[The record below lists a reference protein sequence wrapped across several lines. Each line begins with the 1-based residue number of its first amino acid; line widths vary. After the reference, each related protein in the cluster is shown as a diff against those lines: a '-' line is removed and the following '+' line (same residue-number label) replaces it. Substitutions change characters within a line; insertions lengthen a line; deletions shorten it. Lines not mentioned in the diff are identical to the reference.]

1 MADSAIYV
9 RATGVAGVD
18 AAVDTE
24 QLTVGAKVVE
34 RQRIEV
40 TGASAAEIA
49 RVIQS
54 APAGTEFALVVR
66 PIPSGTQDV
75 NIVGGGVTISPGDI
89 EIGAVEVK
97 NATTDDRLSISAAG
111 AAKVDGSAVT
121 QPMSAAA
128 LPLPTGAAT
137 EATAVAA
144 SAKLP
149 ASLGQKAMAASL
161 PVVIASDQGTV
172 PVLLTSDASGLL
184 ATENT
189 LAARLTQSDFDTKAG
204 SLTETAPATDTA
216 SSGLNGR
223 LQRIA
228 QRITSLI
235 ASTLGFSVNAGNAD
249 ATTLRV
255 TTAADGTLNTNL
267 GALADAVIT
276 TDTTGSLSGKIRGLV
291 KWAFERM
298 PAALGQGTKAQ
309 GLRVTLPSDQDPVPV
324 YGARARGNKSR
335 NTITLSGTAAET
347 TLLAA
352 VASTYLDLVAVIAI
366 NTSATAVRVDFRDDT
381 GGSVVFALQIPAGE
395 TRDFVVVD
403 EPIEQVASNKNWTA
417 QCAATVAD
425 VRIFAMAVKKT

>member
-24 QLTVGAKVVE
+24 RLTVGALDVE

-75 NIVGGGVTISPGDI
+75 NVVGGG
-89 EIGAVEVK
+89 
-97 NATTDDRLSISAAG
+97 AG
-111 AAKVDGSAVT
+111 G
-121 QPMSAAA
+121 
-128 LPLPTGAAT
+128 G
-137 EATAVAA
+137 
-144 SAKLP
+144 
-149 ASLGQKAMAASL
+149 
-161 PVVIASDQGTV
+161 
-172 PVLLTSDASGLL
+172 
-184 ATENT
+184 
-189 LAARLTQSDFDTKAG
+189 
-204 SLTETAPATDTA
+204 PAT
-216 SSGLNGR
+216 
-223 LQRIA
+223 
-228 QRITSLI
+228 
-235 ASTLGFSVNAGNAD
+235 V
-249 ATTLRV
+249 
-255 TTAADGTLNTNL
+255 ADGADVAE
-267 GALADAVIT
+267 GALADAAVV
-276 TDTTGSLSGKIRGLV
+276 TDTNGTLSGKLRGLV

-395 TRDFVVVD
+395 TRGFVLDD
-403 EPIEQVASNKNWTA
+403 EPIEQAASNKNWTA
-417 QCAATVAD
+417 QCAATVTD